1 MTWEVF
7 ILSVSNDAVFAANAL
22 DRAACKQR
30 VQMGERF
37 AEGEA
42 LLRGRKVG
50 PVFRFYPPGHQAG
63 KLVCC
68 DARALVNEPLGL
80 VEPQPVV
87 LYQLLRSLTQRKLAA
102 RSVRRERGFD
112 ISSRLRR

>member
-1 MTWEVF
+1 M
-7 ILSVSNDAVFAANAL
+7 LSVSNDAVFAEKAL

-50 PVFRFYPPGHQAG
+50 PVFRSYAPGHKAG

-68 DARALVNEPLGL
+68 DTRMLVNEPLGL

-87 LYQLLRSLTQRKLAA
+87 LYELLRTLTQSDFTA
-102 RSVRRERGFD
+102 RSVRRSAVSISRLF